1 MLLLNCEPGIAMGI
15 IMFEGQQPFE
25 LALQQPPTASTEG
38 GTILVT
44 LPVLRAGHPATIAEI
59 RVPMSV
65 DQAEK
70 LAARLQPALMLARAG
85 SRKGP

>member
-1 MLLLNCEPGIAMGI
+1 MGI

-38 GTILVT
+38 GSVLMM
-44 LPVLRAGHPATIAEI
+44 LPVLRAGHPASIADV
-59 RVPMSV
+59 RVLMSIE
-65 DQAEK
+65 QAEK

-85 SRKGP
+85 SRKGS